1 MRLLPSFAESVTV
14 ALTPDSDID
23 APGLPPE
30 LRGAVP
36 SRQREFTAGRY
47 CAARAVA
54 RLQPSGEPRA
64 IGRGPAGEPL
74 WPDGLTGSI
83 THTQA
88 LASAAVARL
97 SDARS
102 LGIDTETIIAPAR
115 AHAVASV
122 VMRPAEAAL
131 GGDALDV
138 LNGATRLTLVF
149 SAKEA
154 VFKCLYPVIRRRF
167 YYADVEIRSADLTD
181 GSFAAEI
188 MTTLSAAFVRGMVLR
203 GRFEI
208 DDRWVHTGVW
218 LRPDGGD

>member
-1 MRLLPSFAESVTV
+1 MLLPSFAETVTV
-14 ALTPDSDID
+14 ALTADSDID
-23 APGLPPE
+23 APGLPSE

-47 CAARAVA
+47 CAARAIS
-54 RLQPSGEPRA
+54 RFQPSDEPRA

-97 SDARS
+97 ADARS
-102 LGIDTETIIAPAR
+102 LGIDTETIIPPAR

-131 GGDALDV
+131 GGDAL
-138 LNGATRLTLVF
+138 GEATRLTLVF

-154 VFKCLYPVIRRRF
+154 IFKCLYPVIRRPF

-181 GSFAAEI
+181 GTFAAEI
-188 MTTLSAAFVRGMVLR
+188 MTTLSAGFERGMVLR
-203 GRFEI
+203 GRFQV

-218 LRPDGGD
+218 LPPDDGD